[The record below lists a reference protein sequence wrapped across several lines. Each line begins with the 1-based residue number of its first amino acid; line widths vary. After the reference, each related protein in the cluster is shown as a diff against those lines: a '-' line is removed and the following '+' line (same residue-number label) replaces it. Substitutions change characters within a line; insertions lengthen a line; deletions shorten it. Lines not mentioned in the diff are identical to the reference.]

1 MGGRNAKEWTCVQG
15 AVVPKEPG
23 SPPPRESEDESGLR
37 ESQQPAPSRTA
48 VELGITPPSASLD
61 PRDVVAE
68 VYAQGESHRG
78 GWPSTGRRWP
88 RLGGGA
94 AGFGWMVDGWM
105 VGGWVDGRIDEWVG
119 GWERV

>member
-15 AVVPKEPG
+15 AVVPEEPG

-61 PRDVVAE
+61 PRDVVGTMACTCVYTCEQHVIKCVHIFAPVNVSVCILCVLILHRFTSIYTE
-68 VYAQGESHRG
+68 VLS
-78 GWPSTGRRWP
+78 
-88 RLGGGA
+88 
-94 AGFGWMVDGWM
+94 V
-105 VGGWVDGRIDEWVG
+105 
-119 GWERV
+119 